1 MSIRLSKKHGLNPTI
16 PRCFFCGES
25 KNEIVLMGALKGD
38 AEAPKNI
45 IMDYEPCDKCKEKF
59 KKGVLIIEVSQLPNV
74 ENQPPIQKD
83 AYPTG
88 RYALLKPESL
98 NEPFNVPGTKCLM
111 TVADYEELIIGSKKR
126 ALQEKEN

>member
-25 KNEIVLMGALKGD
+25 KNEIALLGALKND

-59 KKGVLIIEVSQLPNV
+59 KEGVLIIEASQLPNV

-88 RYALLKPESL
+88 RYALLKPEVL
-98 NEPFNVPGTKCLM
+98 VEPFNVPGTKCLM
-111 TVADYEELIIGSKKR
+111 TVTDYEELIIGSKKR